1 MRWRSLFLDKLEEGH
16 GQDLA
21 EIFDVIDNQEI
32 FEGEISHVVLDLHLL
47 LYVLNC
53 FYVED

>member
-16 GQDLA
+16 GQDLP
-21 EIFDVIDNQEI
+21 EIFDVVDDQEV